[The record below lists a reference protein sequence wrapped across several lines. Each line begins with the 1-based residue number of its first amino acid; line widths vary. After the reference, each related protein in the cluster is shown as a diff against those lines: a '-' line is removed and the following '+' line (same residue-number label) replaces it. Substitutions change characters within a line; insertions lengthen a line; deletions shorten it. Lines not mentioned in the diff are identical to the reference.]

1 MVASILRYLNVI
13 SLVNLFNDLESNK
26 EKKNIKYTKGNQG
39 NQGNPNQKNNQGGE
53 IIDYEFKTYE
63 EPDDS
68 LKDLNKEMNLGLE
81 TEDEDEVLIESI
93 EIKYNNSNL
102 KIISGFIINYLDKI
116 NDIQLTYDE
125 LTNTKV
131 NSLVTIHDQKL
142 RTANLK
148 SFEWLSKSGNE
159 AERQFVFLQMHKL
172 KKLKYAELSDYITKT
187 YGDDF
192 KNMPLTGDYNEDDM
206 EYVEKDEYTEKDED
220 DNAEIEYNEDGSE
233 KERKDI
239 DIDNEEMGRV
249 YDVEDSDNEDGDQDY
264 GNLAVDDGDYD

>member
-1 MVASILRYLNVI
+1 
-13 SLVNLFNDLESNK
+13 
-26 EKKNIKYTKGNQG
+26 
-39 NQGNPNQKNNQGGE
+39 
-53 IIDYEFKTYE
+53 
-63 EPDDS
+63 
-68 LKDLNKEMNLGLE
+68 
-81 TEDEDEVLIESI
+81 
-93 EIKYNNSNL
+93 
-102 KIISGFIINYLDKI
+102 
-116 NDIQLTYDE
+116 
-125 LTNTKV
+125 
-131 NSLVTIHDQKL
+131 
-142 RTANLK
+142 
-148 SFEWLSKSGNE
+148 
-159 AERQFVFLQMHKL
+159 MHKL
-172 KKLKYAELSDYITKT
+172 KKLKYAELSDYITKK